1 MTAHIDAK
9 KEDIAKTVIMP
20 GDPLRAKFIAE
31 TYLENY
37 RLVNDVRNIYAYTG
51 TYKGKEITVMA
62 SGMGM
67 PSIGI
72 YSYELYQYYDVDQ
85 IIRVG
90 TAGSY
95 TRDLQVYDLL
105 LVENSYSDSSF
116 ARVQNNSMDT
126 VIPASIDLNQ
136 VIQETAAKRNEK
148 VVIGTVYS
156 SDVFYKSED
165 DFRKIAEEHQCMACE
180 MESFALF
187 HNARVLNKKAA
198 CLLTISNHFLTGE
211 ETTSEERETGFK
223 KMMELALESSLQLA

>member
-20 GDPLRAKFIAE
+20 GDPLRAKYIAE

-37 RLVNDVRNIYAYTG
+37 RLVNDVRSIYAFTG
-51 TYKGKEITVMA
+51 TYQGKEITIMA

-67 PSIGI
+67 ASIGI
-72 YSYELYQYYDVDQ
+72 YSYELYKYYDVEQ

-95 TRDLQVYDLL
+95 SNQLQVYDLL
-105 LVENSYSDSSF
+105 LVDKSYSDSSF
-116 ARVQNNSMDT
+116 AKVQNHTTDT
-126 VIPASIDLNQ
+126 ILSASSELNE
-136 VIQETAAKRNEK
+136 IIMKTAQDKNYH
-148 VVIGTVYS
+148 VVSGTVYS
-156 SDVFYKSED
+156 SDVFYKEED
-165 DFRKIAEEHQCMACE
+165 NFQQIAQEHNCMACE

-187 HNARVLNKKAA
+187 HNAKVLNKKAA

-211 ETTSEERETGFK
+211 ETTSEEREIGFH
-223 KMMELALESSLQLA
+223 KMMELALESSLHLS